1 MTFPIHPNNYNSMLP
16 APSQLDEP
24 NTFSEGIRRVRLL
37 RSAQLE
43 CITVAL
49 VWIDV
54 AMVTHQIVLD
64 FSLTASNSTDKNGTD
79 ERPQLAEFSSDHPAL
94 SSRASTGLFI
104 AITAMAFLFLLET
117 IARNIYIRV
126 SQKRFC
132 LMNVCDLVLC
142 AASFCI
148 NLSLLVARVT
158 PLARDFVALLITFR
172 LVRLLTLFGGLTRAE
187 KRQILRMLDGYRREE
202 SFNLEQQRML
212 QTELE
217 NRTRECQD
225 LRELVK
231 SATLS
236 RNRLRQKQM
245 GQHQLKQEDGSPNEE
260 SCTDVTGGS
269 PDNSRTGTRSVPDDS
284 GHSSDSSPDSPPRE
298 TFGRGLESSSTEAP
312 QIGIELA
319 EVADSN
325 PQPAQDELDEGGAFT
340 SKF

>member
-1 MTFPIHPNNYNSMLP
+1 MPQTPP
-16 APSQLDEP
+16 
-24 NTFSEGIRRVRLL
+24 T
-37 RSAQLE
+37 
-43 CITVAL
+43 
-49 VWIDV
+49 
-54 AMVTHQIVLD
+54 
-64 FSLTASNSTDKNGTD
+64 KNGTD

-104 AITAMAFLFLLET
+104 AITAMAFLFLLE
-117 IARNIYIRV
+117 
-126 SQKRFC
+126 
-132 LMNVCDLVLC
+132 VCDLVLC